1 MQCFRTLSRSRAL
14 DRRYDAIAIW
24 DITGPLHSSIKS
36 ASCSK
41 MLEGCTGSRESWM
54 RTKRCR
60 YVDARRGAALEFC
73 SIMKRIL
80 IADDHET
87 VRSGLRA
94 VLEGRAGWEVVA
106 EARDGKEAVAR
117 AVEKRPDVAIIDY
130 GMPFMTGVE
139 VARRIR
145 EHQLITE
152 ILIFTMHDSEVLAL
166 QAFRAGA
173 RAFLLKSDANK
184 MLLAAV
190 ESLIVHRPFYA
201 GSFSSELRGMATGKG
216 DPNEPLSPR
225 EKTIVK
231 LVAEGHSNKGVSA
244 ILNLSIKTTET
255 HRAAAMRKL
264 NINSTAGLVRYA
276 VRKQARGGM
285 RTGFEKKKSTI
296 RILIHRISGFCGIN
310 ARQADQ
316 YET

>member
-1 MQCFRTLSRSRAL
+1 
-14 DRRYDAIAIW
+14 
-24 DITGPLHSSIKS
+24 
-36 ASCSK
+36 
-41 MLEGCTGSRESWM
+41 
-54 RTKRCR
+54 
-60 YVDARRGAALEFC
+60 
-73 SIMKRIL
+73 MKRIL

-106 EARDGKEAVAR
+106 ESRDGNDEVAG

-130 GMPFMTGVE
+130 EMPFMTGVE

-152 ILIFTMHDSEVLAL
+152 ILIFTMHDSELLAL

-201 GSFSSELRGMATGKG
+201 GSFSSELRGMATGKV

-276 VRKQARGGM
+276 VRSKLVEA
-285 RTGFEKKKSTI
+285 
-296 RILIHRISGFCGIN
+296 
-310 ARQADQ
+310 
-316 YET
+316 

>member
-1 MQCFRTLSRSRAL
+1 MAL
-14 DRRYDAIAIW
+14 
-24 DITGPLHSSIKS
+24 LLE
-36 ASCSK
+36 
-41 MLEGCTGSRESWM
+41 MLEECTKPREIGGA
-54 RTKRCR
+54 RQDYIDDAQTRC
-60 YVDARRGAALEFC
+60 GIGMCPEFF

-80 IADDHET
+80 IADDHEA

-106 EARDGKEAVAR
+106 EARDGNEAVAG
-117 AVEKRPDVAIIDY
+117 AIEKKPDVAIVDY

-145 EHQLITE
+145 GHQQVTE
-152 ILIFTMHDSEVLAL
+152 ILIFTMHDLEVLAL

-190 ESLIVHRPFYA
+190 ESLIVHKPFYA
-201 GSFSSELRGMATGKG
+201 GSFSRELKLIFSSEQKGMTAGRG
-216 DPNEPLSPR
+216 DPNQLLSPR

-276 VRKQARGGM
+276 VRSKLVEA
-285 RTGFEKKKSTI
+285 
-296 RILIHRISGFCGIN
+296 
-310 ARQADQ
+310 
-316 YET
+316 

>member
-1 MQCFRTLSRSRAL
+1 
-14 DRRYDAIAIW
+14 
-24 DITGPLHSSIKS
+24 
-36 ASCSK
+36 
-41 MLEGCTGSRESWM
+41 
-54 RTKRCR
+54 
-60 YVDARRGAALEFC
+60 
-73 SIMKRIL
+73 MKRIL
-80 IADDHET
+80 IADDHEA

-106 EARDGKEAVAR
+106 EARDGKEAVAG
-117 AVEKRPDVAIIDY
+117 AFDKRPDVAIIDHE
-130 GMPFMTGVE
+130 MPIMTGIE

-145 EHQLITE
+145 EQQQTTE

-190 ESLIVHRPFYA
+190 ESLIIHKPFYA
-201 GSFSSELRGMATGKG
+201 GSFSNELRSMFSSEVKGVTTGRV
-216 DPNEPLSPR
+216 DANQLLSPR
-225 EKTIVK
+225 ERTIVR

-276 VRKQARGGM
+276 VRSKLVEA
-285 RTGFEKKKSTI
+285 
-296 RILIHRISGFCGIN
+296 
-310 ARQADQ
+310 
-316 YET
+316 

>member
-1 MQCFRTLSRSRAL
+1 
-14 DRRYDAIAIW
+14 
-24 DITGPLHSSIKS
+24 
-36 ASCSK
+36 
-41 MLEGCTGSRESWM
+41 
-54 RTKRCR
+54 
-60 YVDARRGAALEFC
+60 
-73 SIMKRIL
+73 MKRIL
-80 IADDHET
+80 IADDHEA

-106 EARDGKEAVAR
+106 EARDGKEAVAGAFDR
-117 AVEKRPDVAIIDY
+117 KPDVAIIDHE
-130 GMPFMTGVE
+130 MPIMTGIE

-145 EHQLITE
+145 EQQQTTE

-190 ESLIVHRPFYA
+190 ESLIIHKPFYA
-201 GSFSSELRGMATGKG
+201 GSFSNELRSMFSSEVKGVTTGRA
-216 DPNEPLSPR
+216 DANQLLSPR
-225 EKTIVK
+225 EKTIVR

-276 VRKQARGGM
+276 VRSKLVEA
-285 RTGFEKKKSTI
+285 
-296 RILIHRISGFCGIN
+296 
-310 ARQADQ
+310 
-316 YET
+316 